1 MSVSQSYT
9 LRGQQTRLDST
20 TKITLAVLALAS
32 GVYTYLGV
40 RELLDG
46 SATAVFLGAIVY
58 SSAVSVAIYAFWSYL
73 MRFMPHVRQPGSR
86 RMLYL
91 AMAIG
96 SLMIIAMSSWLNAS
110 ALAGSAALE
119 QHLSVTTEE
128 YQQKLNEAHENALAA
143 QSLLPDIQ
151 LAAQRFDSLASQ
163 EARSGSLTGTS
174 GSGTVVQLLRQMS
187 NQLAGLQSEIQAS
200 RAQVATIFDEGGA
213 RLSAMRQL
221 VSSQGPVAER
231 ANAFAEEAV
240 QLSGIITGL
249 QQNSVAPA
257 VKRAAEDLG
266 RSFIAPVADGGD
278 ESLRARQSQ
287 VVGRVEDAVRAQ
299 SGQLVAAAEEIL
311 TRPDVEPFRFTPL
324 SAPEAVIRYAVD
336 FLPSWAG
343 AISIDLLPAVLIFIL
358 CIVQDVIRR
367 EDGEEM
373 ETGDMSAAD
382 LMRAIRIQK
391 RIRFA
396 EDDWQAETRG
406 AERPREPERP
416 GEPRAEMPEQK
427 AGEEGRDIVQHNDPT
442 GPTPFPK
449 TVSR

>member
-1 MSVSQSYT
+1 MSASQSYT
-9 LRGQQTRLDST
+9 LRGQQTRLDT
-20 TKITLAVLALAS
+20 VTKVTLAVLALAS

-46 SATAVFLGAIVY
+46 SATAVLLGAVVY
-58 SSAVSVAIYAFWSYL
+58 ASAVSVAIYAFWSYL
-73 MRFMPHVRQPGSR
+73 MRFMPHVRQAASR

-96 SLMIIAMSSWLNAS
+96 SLMIVAMSSWLNAS

-128 YQQKLNEAHENALAA
+128 YQQTLNQAHENALAA

-151 LAAQRFDSLASQ
+151 LAAQRFDGLAQQ

-174 GSGTVVQLLRQMS
+174 GSGTVVQFLRQMS
-187 NQLAGLQSEIQAS
+187 NQLTALQNGISAS
-200 RAQVATIFDEGGA
+200 SSQVATTFDEGGE
-213 RLSAMRQL
+213 RLSRMRQL
-221 VSSQGPVAER
+221 VSDAGPIAGR

-240 QLSGIITGL
+240 QLSGIITSL
-249 QQNSVAPA
+249 QQNSIAPA
-257 VKRAAEDLG
+257 VKRTAEDLG

-278 ESLRARQSQ
+278 ENLRTRQSQ
-287 VVGRVEDAVRAQ
+287 VVERVEEAVRAQ
-299 SGQLVAAAEEIL
+299 SAQLVAAADEIL
-311 TRPDVEPFRFTPL
+311 ARPTVEPLRFTPL
-324 SAPEAVIRYAVD
+324 SAPEAVIRYAAD

-391 RIRFA
+391 KLRVA
-396 EDDWQAETRG
+396 EDV
-406 AERPREPERP
+406 
-416 GEPRAEMPEQK
+416 GELEHAAHTPSGPPQVAPVPS
-427 AGEEGRDIVQHNDPT
+427 GEVSNTQGDRDIVQRNDPAGST
-442 GPTPFPK
+442 TFAK
-449 TVSR
+449 TASR